1 VKPTLVRKMNKFV
14 TMAFAA
20 THYSLALSSDGNI
33 YEWGMYLPS
42 YAARK

>member
-1 VKPTLVRKMNKFV
+1 MTKFV

-33 YEWGMYLPS
+33 YEWGMYILI
-42 YAARK
+42 YIVKNYQIN